1 MKLSLSGIGAEIQ
14 RILYDYVQ
22 AESITNSPGEREAE
36 EFFLR
41 FFHGQPYWQAHPEDV
56 GKRPIPGDPH
66 GRSAVFAMV
75 RGGGPDTV
83 AFVHHS
89 DVVTVEDFKLLKP
102 LAFFPEALEKEL
114 KKLRHTLSPE
124 ARQDIDSGAWLF
136 GRGVCDMKGG
146 GAVQMALLAR
156 YGELVLSDPA
166 ALRGTLIVLAVPD
179 EENLSAGMC
188 AAIPLLRELKTQ
200 YALRYRLMI
209 NSEPHQRRE
218 AAKGVFSLGS
228 VGKLM
233 PFVYVRGSL
242 SHAGKVFEG
251 FNPAGV
257 MGEIVRRT
265 ELNMDLSDAVGQ
277 EASPPPTWLYL
288 RDRKIQYDV
297 SMPLSVAGCLSV
309 LTLHQTPAEVL
320 SKIRDIC
327 QESFDAVVQRMN
339 SSWYSFQ
346 DVTGRRPRPLPWRTK
361 VTDFATLYA
370 EASAS
375 HGEDFQRAYEGE
387 IRHLSEENGAG
398 RLSLLECSLQLVDFV
413 YDYVDDLSPRVV
425 YGLIPPYYPN
435 VSNLFFPRL
444 SPEIRDIGESLGAF
458 TKEAFDQEYISEY
471 FFTGISDL
479 SYTSIEDSGEIVNA
493 LKRSMPLF
501 EKLYHIPVEDI
512 EAVSMPCINIGPWG
526 KDFHKLTERVLKE
539 DIYERTPQIIQKAV
553 EIVLEMK

>member
-41 FFHGQPYWQAHPEDV
+41 FFRGQPYWQAHPEDV

-102 LAFFPEALEKEL
+102 LAFSPEALEKKL

-124 ARQDIDSGAWLF
+124 ARKDIDSGAWLF

-166 ALRGTLIVLAVPD
+166 ALPGTLIVLAVPD

-188 AAIPLLRELKTQ
+188 AAIPLLRELKAQ
-200 YALRYRLMI
+200 YGLRYRLMI

-297 SMPLSVAGCLSV
+297 SMPLS
-309 LTLHQTPAEVL
+309 E
-320 SKIRDIC
+320 I
-327 QESFDAVVQRMN
+327 
-339 SSWYSFQ
+339 
-346 DVTGRRPRPLPWRTK
+346 GRAH
-361 VTDFATLYA
+361 V
-370 EASAS
+370 
-375 HGEDFQRAYEGE
+375 
-387 IRHLSEENGAG
+387 
-398 RLSLLECSLQLVDFV
+398 
-413 YDYVDDLSPRVV
+413 
-425 YGLIPPYYPN
+425 
-435 VSNLFFPRL
+435 
-444 SPEIRDIGESLGAF
+444 
-458 TKEAFDQEYISEY
+458 
-471 FFTGISDL
+471 
-479 SYTSIEDSGEIVNA
+479 
-493 LKRSMPLF
+493 
-501 EKLYHIPVEDI
+501 
-512 EAVSMPCINIGPWG
+512 
-526 KDFHKLTERVLKE
+526 
-539 DIYERTPQIIQKAV
+539 
-553 EIVLEMK
+553 